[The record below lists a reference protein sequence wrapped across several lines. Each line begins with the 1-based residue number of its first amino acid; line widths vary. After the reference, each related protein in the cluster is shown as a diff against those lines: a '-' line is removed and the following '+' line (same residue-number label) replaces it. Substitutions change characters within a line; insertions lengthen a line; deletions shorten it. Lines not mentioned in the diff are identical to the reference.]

1 MFQNGIE
8 ELPGLFRIAVGQEF
22 LGQAAP
28 LAQEG
33 DHLIHACHKVHLV
46 SFLPWLCLHALER
59 PHHSIGDKQ
68 GAEGIVCK
76 GPGPGIS
83 QCARPAL

>member
-33 DHLIHACHKVHLV
+33 DHLIQERDEVHPV
-46 SFLPWLCLHALER
+46 SFLLEALLAC
-59 PHHSIGDKQ
+59 I
-68 GAEGIVCK
+68 
-76 GPGPGIS
+76 
-83 QCARPAL
+83 